1 MVSLVQEIDTEH
13 EDMVHHAALDFY
25 GLLLATC
32 SSDGSVRI
40 FHSRKNNKAL
50 AELKG
55 HQGPVWQVA
64 WAHPKFGNILASCS
78 YDRKVIVWKSTT
90 PRDWTRLYEYSN
102 HDSSVNSVD
111 FAPSEYGLVLACAS
125 SDGSISVLSCN
136 TEYGVWDAKKIPNAH
151 TIGVNAISWCPAQ
164 APDPAF
170 DQRVTSRTSAVKR
183 LVSGGCDNLV
193 KIWREDNDRWVEEQ
207 RLEAHSDW
215 VRDVAWAPSIGLPRS
230 QIATASQDRHVI
242 VWSSNSDL
250 TQWTSSVLHTFDDAV
265 WSISWS
271 TTGNILAV
279 TGGDNNVTLWKEN
292 TEGQWI
298 RINYESGT
306 AIQSKQ
312 PSLHPHSH
320 SQQQQ
325 QAPQQHQHQA
335 PSHPGPSSDS
345 EHSSNLSNS
354 QLSN

>member
-1 MVSLVQEIDTEH
+1 MVSLLQEIDTEH

-90 PRDWTRLYEYSN
+90 PRDWTKLYEYSN

-125 SDGSISVLSCN
+125 SDGSVSVLTCN

-151 TIGVNAISWCPAQ
+151 
-164 APDPAF
+164 
-170 DQRVTSRTSAVKR
+170 
-183 LVSGGCDNLV
+183 
-193 KIWREDNDRWVEEQ
+193 
-207 RLEAHSDW
+207 
-215 VRDVAWAPSIGLPRS
+215 IGLPRS

-242 VWSSNSDL
+242 VWSSNADL
-250 TQWTSSVLHTFDDAV
+250 SQWTSTVLHTFEDAV

-306 AIQSKQ
+306 AIQPKQ
-312 PSLHPHSH
+312 PSHLPHSH
-320 SQQQQ
+320 SQQQ
-325 QAPQQHQHQA
+325 QAPQQHQQQA

>member
-1 MVSLVQEIDTEH
+1 MVSLLQEIDTEH

-40 FHSRKNNKAL
+40 FHSRKNNNKAL

-78 YDRKVIVWKSTT
+78 YDRKVIIWKSTS
-90 PRDWTRLYEYSN
+90 PRDWTKLYEYSN
-102 HDSSVNSVD
+102 HDSSVNSVG
-111 FAPSEYGLVLACAS
+111 FAPADYGLVLACAS
-125 SDGSISVLSCN
+125 SDGSVSVLTCN

-164 APDPAF
+164 APDAAF
-170 DQRVTSRTSAVKR
+170 DQRTSIRNVAVKR

-215 VRDVAWAPSIGLPRS
+215 VRDVAWAPSIGLPRL

-242 VWSSNSDL
+242 IWSSNSDL
-250 TQWTSSVLHTFDDAV
+250 SQWKPIILHTFDDAV

-292 TEGQWI
+292 SESQWI

-306 AIQSKQ
+306 ALQVKQ
-312 PSLHPHSH
+312 LHHLHPQH
-320 SQQQQ
+320 QQQQ
-325 QAPQQHQHQA
+325 P
-335 PSHPGPSSDS
+335 PHPTQSSDS
-345 EHSSNLSNS
+345 EQSSNLSNS
-354 QLSN
+354 NLSNSQ